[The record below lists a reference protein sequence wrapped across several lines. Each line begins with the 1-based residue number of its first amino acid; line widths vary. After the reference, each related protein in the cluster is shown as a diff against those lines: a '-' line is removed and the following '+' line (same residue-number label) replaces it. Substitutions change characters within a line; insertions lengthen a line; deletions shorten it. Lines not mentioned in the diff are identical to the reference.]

1 MRASCCTRA
10 HLPCKGVAH
19 CTCRRAAP
27 GTAQNGA
34 ELLEMQRELRGRCV
48 CRLALLAV
56 IEGRELCRVNADA
69 LEVVLVLLEHRL
81 ITGTDVLIEAIRHAH
96 GGARLLARRPARGV
110 RGPSMGSSCALLGAL
125 LRKPFRAA
133 LQSGR
138 PPLDPKKGSMRR
150 GLWSAIRRTSSASRW
165 GSTLAGPH
173 GSFVTSARRMLAFKL
188 CCFGCTCCRD
198 HRITCKDTIGHAR
211 SAFLES
217 STYAM

>member
-1 MRASCCTRA
+1 MRA
-10 HLPCKGVAH
+10 HLHEKGVTH
-19 CTCRRAAP
+19 RTCRRAAP
-27 GTAQNGA
+27 STAQNGA

-48 CRLALLAV
+48 CRLALLV

-69 LEVVLVLLEHRL
+69 LEVCFVLLERRL

-125 LRKPFRAA
+125 LRKPFRAV

-138 PPLDPKKGSMRR
+138 PPWDPKKGRMRK
-150 GLWSAIRRTSSASRW
+150 GLWSANRSGSRW

-173 GSFVTSARRMLAFKL
+173 CSMVTSARRMLAFKL
-188 CCFGCTCCRD
+188 GCFGCTC
-198 HRITCKDTIGHAR
+198 
-211 SAFLES
+211 
-217 STYAM
+217 